1 VTENA
6 RAQWVKYM
14 ELLVNSKKILEHN
27 TDSGSEHGS
36 VQLEAPG
43 YLSFLLATD
52 LIQVT
57 F

>member
-43 YLSFLLATD
+43 YLHFYLLLT
-52 LIQVT
+52 
-57 F
+57 